1 MLVPLLAEILPNIG
15 SEAFRRNVFGFG
27 ALEYVQKPFSLG
39 FFSGINL
46 LAAAAAFVL
55 VWAYQKKAE
64 TQDELRSWSVFFCV
78 AVSFAIFGFSTWNP
92 QWILLMAP
100 FLVLNFMMNGNGN
113 LLYMVTNIF
122 MLAMYIFCS
131 QSMVDERVLNSG
143 ILKYILK
150 DREFSVRMW
159 DLYGFHDQELL
170 CTAMW
175 VVLLIYV
182 VFGHP
187 RYHSRKGNVIAGGMV
202 WQIRAAFLFGV
213 AAFVLP
219 MTVCAAGVLQGK
231 INFFD
236 NSRQNMEAE
245 NVVMLEENVP
255 VIQEFTA
262 DGYTLSGIKIRI
274 YTEPGNS
281 EINSLNVV
289 LKEKDTGKVIYE
301 KNGDTYGMKENT
313 ALYPFLKEKI
323 SVEPEK
329 PIVWKFPVM
338 RQKEAEKVFTV

>member
-1 MLVPLLAEILPNIG
+1 
-15 SEAFRRNVFGFG
+15 
-27 ALEYVQKPFSLG
+27 
-39 FFSGINL
+39 
-46 LAAAAAFVL
+46 
-55 VWAYQKKAE
+55 
-64 TQDELRSWSVFFCV
+64 
-78 AVSFAIFGFSTWNP
+78 
-92 QWILLMAP
+92 MAH
-100 FLVLNFMMNGNGN
+100 FLVLNIMISGNGN
-113 LLYMVTNIF
+113 LLLMVTNIF

-245 NVVMLEENVP
+245 NVVMLEESIP

-262 DGYTLSGIKIRI
+262 DGHTLSGIKIRI

-323 SVEPEK
+323 SVEPGKTYLLEISSDAPKGSGKGLYCVTDKKGTELLEDPSEK
-329 PIVWKFPVM
+329 RSLQMCISGV
-338 RQKEAEKVFTV
+338 Q